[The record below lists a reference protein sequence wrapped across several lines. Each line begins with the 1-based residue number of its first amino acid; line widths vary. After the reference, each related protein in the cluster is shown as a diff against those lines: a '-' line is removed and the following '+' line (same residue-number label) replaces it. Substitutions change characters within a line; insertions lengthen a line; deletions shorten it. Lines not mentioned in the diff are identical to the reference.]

1 MTFEEQIIQTMIQR
15 LKEKFS
21 NFDITKDITFHS
33 RWNTEVI
40 LKDIQLYHWAP
51 DYVFGTKYYK
61 EDNTFISSNS
71 AFSID
76 EIIGCDVIDKN
87 NEETLGKD

>member
-51 DYVFGTKYYK
+51 DCVFGTKYYK
-61 EDNTFISSNS
+61 EDNTLISSNS

-87 NEETLGKD
+87 NEETLEKD